1 MRQRRASGGIP
12 SKYLLMILS
21 IVCIMLLFF
30 SYSTGFTGGP
40 IESLANHIFIPMQ
53 KGIDY
58 IGSSIAIS
66 SADTKTREELV
77 KENED
82 LRAQVDDL
90 NSTISS
96 MELKIKELNEL
107 QELYELD
114 QTYYDYETTGARIIG
129 KGTSNW
135 FNTFTIDKGSKDGI
149 EKNMNVIAD
158 GGLVGIVSSVGDSY
172 AVVRAIID
180 DTSNVSATISSTE
193 DNCIV
198 SGSLENMTSDNL
210 ILLSNLDDE
219 DDKVA
224 IGDVIVTSNI
234 SDKYLPGLMIGYVS
248 SVSLDENELTKSG
261 TVTPIVDFKHLSDVL
276 VILQQKE
283 SYKDEWYQTTY

>member
-1 MRQRRASGGIP
+1 MRQRKANGGIP
-12 SKYLLMILS
+12 SKYLLMILT

-30 SYSTGFTGGP
+30 SYSTGFSGGP
-40 IESLANHIFIPMQ
+40 LETIANHIFIPMQ

-77 KENED
+77 SENEQ
-82 LRAQVDDL
+82 LQAQVEEL

-96 MELKIKELNEL
+96 MELKLKELDEL

-135 FNTFTIDKGSKDGI
+135 FNTFTIDKGSNDGI
-149 EKNMNVIAD
+149 EVDMNVIAD
-158 GGLVGIVSSVGDSY
+158 GGLVGIVTSVGDSY
-172 AVVRAIID
+172 SVVRAIID

-198 SGSLENMTSDNL
+198 SGSLETMTDSNL
-210 ILLSNLDDE
+210 ILFSNLDDDE
-219 DDKVA
+219 DEVA

-261 TVTPIVDFKHLSDVL
+261 TLTPVVDFKHLSDVL
-276 VILQQKE
+276 VILQLKE
-283 SYKDEWYQTTY
+283 SYESE

>member
-1 MRQRRASGGIP
+1 MRQRKANGGIP

-30 SYSTGFTGGP
+30 SYSTGFSGGP
-40 IESLANHIFIPMQ
+40 LETIANHIFIPMQ

-77 KENED
+77 AENEE
-82 LRAQVDDL
+82 LQAQVDEL
-90 NSTISS
+90 NSTINNY
-96 MELKIKELNEL
+96 ELKLKELDEL

-114 QTYYDYETTGARIIG
+114 QTYYDYETIGARIIG

-135 FNTFTIDKGSKDGI
+135 FNTFTIDKGTKDGI
-149 EKNMNVIAD
+149 EVDMNVIAD
-158 GGLVGIVSSVGDSY
+158 GGLVGIVTSVGDSY

-180 DTSNVSATISSTE
+180 DTSNVSSTISSTE

-198 SGSLENMTSDNL
+198 SGSLENMTASNL
-210 ILLSNLDDE
+210 ILFSDLDD
-219 DDKVA
+219 DDDEVA

-261 TVTPIVDFKHLSDVL
+261 TVTPIVDFKHLSNVL
-276 VILQQKE
+276 VIKQLKE
-283 SYKDEWYQTTY
+283 SYESE

>member
-1 MRQRRASGGIP
+1 MRQRKASGGIP

-30 SYSTGFTGGP
+30 SYSTGFSGGP
-40 IESLANHIFIPMQ
+40 LETVANHIFIPMQ

-58 IGSSIAIS
+58 IGSTIAIT
-66 SADTKTREELV
+66 SADTKTRNELV
-77 KENED
+77 KENEE
-82 LRAQVDDL
+82 LQQQVDEL

-96 MELKIKELNEL
+96 MELKLKELDDL

-135 FNTFTIDKGSKDGI
+135 FNTFTIDKGSKAGI
-149 EKNMNVIAD
+149 EVNMNVIAD
-158 GGLVGIVSSVGDSY
+158 GGLVGIVTSVGDSY
-172 AVVRAIID
+172 SVVRAIID

-198 SGSLENMTSDNL
+198 SGSLEKMTSDNL
-210 ILLSNLDDE
+210 IVFSNLDDDE
-219 DDKVA
+219 DKVA

-261 TVTPIVDFKHLSDVL
+261 TLTPVVDFKHLSDVL

-283 SYKDEWYQTTY
+283 SYKGE

>member
-1 MRQRRASGGIP
+1 MRQRKANGGIP

-30 SYSTGFTGGP
+30 SYSTGFSGGP
-40 IESLANHIFIPMQ
+40 LETIANHIFIPMQ

-77 KENED
+77 AENEE
-82 LRAQVDDL
+82 LKAQVDEL
-90 NSTISS
+90 NSTINNY
-96 MELKIKELNEL
+96 ELKLKELDEL

-135 FNTFTIDKGSKDGI
+135 FNTFTIDKGTKDGI
-149 EKNMNVIAD
+149 EVDMNVIAD
-158 GGLVGIVSSVGDSY
+158 GGLVGIVTSVGDSY

-198 SGSLENMTSDNL
+198 SGSLENMTASNL
-210 ILLSNLDDE
+210 ILFSDLDD
-219 DDKVA
+219 DDDEVA

-234 SDKYLPGLMIGYVS
+234 SDKYLPGLMIGSVS

-261 TVTPIVDFKHLSDVL
+261 TVTPIVDFKHLSNVL
-276 VILQQKE
+276 VIKQLKE
-283 SYKDEWYQTTY
+283 SYESE

>member
-1 MRQRRASGGIP
+1 MRQRKANGGIP

-30 SYSTGFTGGP
+30 SYSTGFSGGP
-40 IESLANHIFIPMQ
+40 LETIANHIFIPMQ

-77 KENED
+77 AENEE
-82 LRAQVDDL
+82 LQAQVDEL
-90 NSTISS
+90 NSTINNY
-96 MELKIKELNEL
+96 ELKLKELDEL

-135 FNTFTIDKGSKDGI
+135 FNTFTIDKGTKDGI
-149 EKNMNVIAD
+149 EVDMNVIAD
-158 GGLVGIVSSVGDSY
+158 GGLVGIVTSVGDSY

-180 DTSNVSATISSTE
+180 DTSNVSSTISSTE

-198 SGSLENMTSDNL
+198 SGSLENMTASNL
-210 ILLSNLDDE
+210 ILFSDLDD
-219 DDKVA
+219 DDDEVA

-261 TVTPIVDFKHLSDVL
+261 TVTPIVDFKHLSNVL
-276 VILQQKE
+276 VIKQLKE
-283 SYKDEWYQTTY
+283 SYESE

>member
-1 MRQRRASGGIP
+1 MRQRKANGGIP

-30 SYSTGFTGGP
+30 SYSTGFSGGP
-40 IESLANHIFIPMQ
+40 LETIANHIFIPMQ

-77 KENED
+77 AENEE
-82 LRAQVDDL
+82 LQAQVDEL
-90 NSTISS
+90 NSTINSY
-96 MELKIKELNEL
+96 ELKLKELDEL

-135 FNTFTIDKGSKDGI
+135 FNTFTIDKGTKDGI
-149 EKNMNVIAD
+149 EVDMNVIAD
-158 GGLVGIVSSVGDSY
+158 GGLVGIVTSVGDSY

-180 DTSNVSATISSTE
+180 DTSNVSATISSTD

-198 SGSLENMTSDNL
+198 SGSLENMTASNL
-210 ILLSNLDDE
+210 ILFSDLDD
-219 DDKVA
+219 DDDEVA

-261 TVTPIVDFKHLSDVL
+261 TVTPIVDFKHLSNVL
-276 VILQQKE
+276 VIKQLKE
-283 SYKDEWYQTTY
+283 SYESE

>member
-1 MRQRRASGGIP
+1 MRQRKNGGSIQ

-21 IVCIMLLFF
+21 ILCVMLLFF
-30 SYSTGFTGGP
+30 SYSTSFSGGP
-40 IESLANHIFIPMQ
+40 LKTIANHLFIPMQ

-58 IGSSIAIS
+58 IGSSIAVS
-66 SADTKTREELV
+66 SADTKTKDELV
-77 KENED
+77 KENEE

-90 NSTISS
+90 NSTISN
-96 MELKIKELNEL
+96 MELKLKELDEL
-107 QELYELD
+107 QDLYDLD

-158 GGLVGIVSSVGDSY
+158 GGLVGIVSSVGESY
-172 AVVRAIID
+172 SVVRAIID

-198 SGSLENMTSDNL
+198 SGSLESMTNDNL
-210 ILLSNLDDE
+210 ILFSNLDDDE
-219 DDKVA
+219 DKVA
-224 IGDVIVTSNI
+224 IGDIIVTSNI

-261 TVTPIVDFKHLSDVL
+261 TVTPVVDFKHLSDVL

-283 SYKDEWYQTTY
+283 SYQKNE

>member
-1 MRQRRASGGIP
+1 MRQRKASGGIP

-30 SYSTGFTGGP
+30 SYSTGFSGGP
-40 IESLANHIFIPMQ
+40 LETIANHVFIPMQ

-58 IGSSIAIS
+58 IGSTIAIT
-66 SADTKTREELV
+66 SADTKTRNELV
-77 KENED
+77 KENEE
-82 LRAQVDDL
+82 LQQQVADL
-90 NSTISS
+90 NSTISN
-96 MELKIKELNEL
+96 MELKLKELDDL

-129 KGTSNW
+129 RGTSNW
-135 FNTFTIDKGSKDGI
+135 FNTFTIDKGQKDGI
-149 EKNMNVIAD
+149 KVNMNVIAD
-158 GGLVGIVSSVGDSY
+158 GGLVGIVTSVGDSY
-172 AVVRAIID
+172 SVVRAIVD

-198 SGSLENMTSDNL
+198 SGSLEKMTSDNL
-210 ILLSNLDDE
+210 IEFSNLDDDE
-219 DDKVA
+219 DKVA

-234 SDKYLPGLMIGYVS
+234 SDKFLPGLMIGYVS

-261 TVTPIVDFKHLSDVL
+261 TLTPVVP
-276 VILQQKE
+276 Q
-283 SYKDEWYQTTY
+283 

>member
-1 MRQRRASGGIP
+1 
-12 SKYLLMILS
+12 
-21 IVCIMLLFF
+21 MLLFF
-30 SYSTGFTGGP
+30 SYSTGFSGGP
-40 IESLANHIFIPMQ
+40 LETIANHIFIPMQ

-77 KENED
+77 AENEE
-82 LRAQVDDL
+82 LQAQVDEL
-90 NSTISS
+90 NSTINSY
-96 MELKIKELNEL
+96 ELKLKELDEL

-135 FNTFTIDKGSKDGI
+135 FNTFTIDKGTKDGI
-149 EKNMNVIAD
+149 EVDMNVIAD
-158 GGLVGIVSSVGDSY
+158 GGLVGIVTSVGDSY

-180 DTSNVSATISSTE
+180 DTSNVSATISSTD

-198 SGSLENMTSDNL
+198 SGSLENMTASNL
-210 ILLSNLDDE
+210 ILFSDLDD
-219 DDKVA
+219 DDDEVA

-261 TVTPIVDFKHLSDVL
+261 TVTPIVDFKHLSNVL
-276 VILQQKE
+276 VIKQLKE
-283 SYKDEWYQTTY
+283 SYESE